1 MGIGIPIA
9 GVTVLFFTSQFD
21 KAVKFAEN
29 PGAFIRRSGRLFIM
43 TDWVLFYWLLVF
55 MSTRG
60 VKAFSNVAKIG
71 VYVGTLIPL
80 GINAY
85 TYRLAV

>member
-29 PGAFIRRSGRLFIM
+29 PGAFTRRSGRLFIM
-43 TDWVLFYWLLVF
+43 IDWVLFY
-55 MSTRG
+55 
-60 VKAFSNVAKIG
+60 
-71 VYVGTLIPL
+71 
-80 GINAY
+80 
-85 TYRLAV
+85 